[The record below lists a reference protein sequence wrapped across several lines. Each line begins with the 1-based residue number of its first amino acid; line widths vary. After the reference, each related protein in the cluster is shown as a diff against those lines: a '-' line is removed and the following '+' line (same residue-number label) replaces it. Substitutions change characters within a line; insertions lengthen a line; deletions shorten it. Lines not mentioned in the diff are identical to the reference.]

1 MHAWRMFSETAGD
14 RTNMWIRTRNFKL
27 VLYVHTPMNTF
38 RLSNFVAQSLPT
50 KWTKGQRRHFLG
62 SLCTV
67 ARMPVTAGRNNSGL
81 WTRRIRPSAYVKR
94 YDDTVPRPIYI
105 SVHASRSDPTV
116 SIDDWSTENSQ
127 IQARSHARTHA
138 YTHGFEPH
146 LGVFVCA
153 RARVCR
159 GFHGLQII
167 RLTWI
172 RLDPDKYY
180 MAWMDSWTD
189 DLVIRFTFPE
199 DGKQASQITML

>member
-1 MHAWRMFSETAGD
+1 
-14 RTNMWIRTRNFKL
+14 
-27 VLYVHTPMNTF
+27 
-38 RLSNFVAQSLPT
+38 
-50 KWTKGQRRHFLG
+50 
-62 SLCTV
+62 
-67 ARMPVTAGRNNSGL
+67 MPVTAGRNNSGL

-146 LGVFVCA
+146 LGVFVCV

-172 RLDPDKYY
+172 RLDLTNITWLEWTVELMTWSFVLPFRR
-180 MAWMDSWTD
+180 MASK
-189 DLVIRFTFPE
+189 RHKSGCYKSHRCACFPPNQL
-199 DGKQASQITML
+199 KLLARSLPY